1 MTWRAMYARPCMLS
15 LSGAYAA
22 IRASENPDGAA
33 AADVEW
39 EPPSR

>member
-1 MTWRAMYARPCMLS
+1 MTWRAMYNRPCVLA
-15 LSGAYAA
+15 LSGAYAT
-22 IRASENPDGAA
+22 IRASENLDGAA